1 MTSNASD
8 IAPFFAS
15 RIPRSTVQK
24 KACIALASIAALFS
38 IPAGAVEPL
47 ITQRFDCLIE
57 PLKVINVGSPVQGV
71 IESLA
76 VDRSQLI
83 SQGDVLARI
92 ESGVEKASLAQAEVR
107 AEMDGEIKSRE
118 ADLELAMQSKARID
132 ELIKKSMAS
141 SQQQDEAHAQV
152 EIARMALQ
160 QAKERQTL
168 ARLESKWAEQV
179 LNRRTIRSPIS
190 GVVVE
195 VQTNPGEFVY
205 ENPIMQVAQ
214 LNPLRIEVIL
224 PIEMFGLIEP
234 GMEGVVYPEIG
245 GLAERASITVIDR
258 LMDPGS
264 STFGVRLE
272 LDNSN
277 YTIPGG
283 QRCEIAFAPA
293 TSDQNETL
301 AYNDG

>member
-1 MTSNASD
+1 MKFETC
-8 IAPFFAS
+8 
-15 RIPRSTVQK
+15 QK
-24 KACIALASIAALFS
+24 LAAALLS
-38 IPAGAVEPL
+38 LCTLMPMSATAEDAMGL
-47 ITQRFDCLIE
+47 QRFDCLIE

-71 IESLA
+71 IQSLS
-76 VDRSQLI
+76 VDRSQFI
-83 SQGDVLARI
+83 DRGDVLAQI
-92 ESGVEKASLAQAEVR
+92 ESGVEQASLAQAEVR
-107 AEMDGEIKSRE
+107 ARMDGEIKSRD
-118 ADLELAMQSKARID
+118 ADLELALQSKARID
-132 ELIKKSMAS
+132 ELVERSMAS

-152 EIARMALQ
+152 QVARMALQ

-168 ARLESKWAEQV
+168 ARLESKWAEKV
-179 LNRRTIRSPIS
+179 LERRTIRSPIS

-224 PIEMFGLIEP
+224 PIEMFGIIQK
-234 GMEGVVYPEIG
+234 GMEGVVFPEIG
-245 GLAERASITVIDR
+245 GQAQNASITVIDR

-272 LDNSN
+272 LDNPN
-277 YTIPGG
+277 YAIPGG
-283 QRCEIAFAPA
+283 QRCEIAFAPG
-293 TSDQNETL
+293 TMQNEAL